1 MKKILYTLLILLL
14 SNISFG
20 QTQIPCSKPSI
31 TTTQT
36 SYPVGY
42 DLSLTIFRLSNEGS
56 TDESNKL
63 NLNFI
68 YPNGDTTS
76 LVEWLDEYGEEK
88 IFSVRDGLASADSG
102 WYYVRFRQNGC
113 PTILDSINLSI
124 GQSIPAIQPITTTQN
139 VTFTVDSLS
148 NKDRTHAL
156 TLTFNQNHGFKRY
169 TITQIA
175 TKLCSDGNIEDTLFT
190 SIVSDTLEFSTAA
203 NTVTITK
210 TNQLH
215 SVKIHY
221 QVLLYDST
229 YSNFGVANTPQGIDG
244 NLIVTH
250 NTAYMLPM
258 KITPDSI
265 VNYDRTVK
273 INIHSEWK
281 PNSSYWFSPSV
292 PSGQIYTSSINN
304 VSRYELW
311 ECNSS
316 GQLLYRE
323 INNNYFQNNVFIAPG
338 PMGNYGSDKLWST
351 PIINVTQPCV
361 KYYKIKS
368 IEVYDSCNT
377 YLSNLLT
384 VTFTTKACST
394 AAITVINNTKRNFE
408 YKFNT
413 VSTCGRGGWEARF
426 YKCNNGNGL
435 LTSNPNLSQTQVAT
449 LPLAKVQYKNA
460 EIETL
465 TSTRITLTQT
475 EINQGFFQRKAIPTL
490 TYGNCWY
497 RIDIIC
503 AGCSSVTKTRT
514 IYTYV
519 TN

>member
-1 MKKILYTLLILLL
+1 MKKITTLLLFLLL
-14 SNISFG
+14 S
-20 QTQIPCSKPSI
+20 
-31 TTTQT
+31 
-36 SYPVGY
+36 V
-42 DLSLTIFRLSNEGS
+42 
-56 TDESNKL
+56 KL
-63 NLNFI
+63 
-68 YPNGDTTS
+68 
-76 LVEWLDEYGEEK
+76 
-88 IFSVRDGLASADSG
+88 FSQQAI
-102 WYYVRFRQNGC
+102 
-113 PTILDSINLSI
+113 PTIE
-124 GQSIPAIQPITTTQN
+124 PISVTEN

-156 TLTFNQNHGFKRY
+156 TLTFNQNHGFKKY
-169 TITQIA
+169 SITQIGV
-175 TKLCSDGNIEDTLFT
+175 KLCSDGNTEDTIFT
-190 SIVSDTLEFSTAA
+190 SNVSDTLEFSTAA

-215 SVKIHY
+215 SVKINY

-244 NLIVTH
+244 NLTVMH

-258 KITPDSI
+258 KITPDST
-265 VNYDRTVK
+265 VNYDKTVK

-281 PNSSYWFSPSV
+281 PNSSNWFSPSV
-292 PSGQIYTSSINN
+292 PSGQVYSSSLNN
-304 VSRYELW
+304 VGRYELW

-316 GQLLYRE
+316 GQLLYPVTTFKYFT
-323 INNNYFQNNVFIAPG
+323 NNIFTSPG

-394 AAITVINNTKRNFE
+394 SAISVINNTKRNFE

-413 VSTCGRGGWEARF
+413 VSTCSRTGWEARF
-426 YKCNNGNGL
+426 YKCNDGNGL
-435 LTSNPNLSQTQVAT
+435 LTSNPSLSQTQVAT

-475 EINQGFFQRKAIPTL
+475 EINQGFFQRKATPKLI
-490 TYGNCWY
+490 YGNSWY
-497 RIDIIC
+497 RIDIVC
-503 AGCSSVTKTRT
+503 AGCNSVTKTRT